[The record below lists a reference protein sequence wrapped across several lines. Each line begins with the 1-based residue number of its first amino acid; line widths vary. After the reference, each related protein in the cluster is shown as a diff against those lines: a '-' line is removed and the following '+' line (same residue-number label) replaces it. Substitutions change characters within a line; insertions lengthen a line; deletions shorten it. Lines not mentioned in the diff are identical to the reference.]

1 MRTRQAHCAQT
12 AAAPLLLC
20 LFTLSAPVSHER
32 PVLIVPLR
40 PILEVPPAFAAHGLL
55 LPRGPFAATLPQ
67 PAPQRL
73 STHGLPP
80 SRRGIKHECS
90 LVLPARCPCL
100 GRLFLLSEMPF
111 PLPSPW
117 SIPSVQLVSGA
128 TLSRKPSWIF
138 SLSQLFAWPSTI
150 SLSLADEPS
159 RQRLAFPDPVPN
171 KWAFLQPCPGPGA
184 GPGTAGHWQWF
195 SRVWR
200 VWQRRAGR
208 A

>member
-1 MRTRQAHCAQT
+1 MARFCTRQAHCAQT
-12 AAAPLLLC
+12 AGTPLPRC
-20 LFTLSAPVSHER
+20 LFTRFAPVSHER
-32 PVLIVPLR
+32 PVLIVLLL
-40 PILEVPPAFAAHGLL
+40 PIAEVPPAFAAHGLL
-55 LPRGPFAATLPQ
+55 LPRGPFAVIPPR

-73 STHGLPP
+73 STHGLPS
-80 SRRGIKHECS
+80 SRRGIKRS
-90 LVLPARCPCL
+90 LNALWSCLLTAL

-117 SIPSVQLVSGA
+117 SIPSMQLISGA
-128 TLSRKPSWIF
+128 TLSRKPSWIY

-150 SLSLADEPS
+150 SLSSADEPS

-171 KWAFLQPCPGPGA
+171 KWAFLQRCPGPRA

-200 VWQRRAGR
+200 VWQ
-208 A
+208 